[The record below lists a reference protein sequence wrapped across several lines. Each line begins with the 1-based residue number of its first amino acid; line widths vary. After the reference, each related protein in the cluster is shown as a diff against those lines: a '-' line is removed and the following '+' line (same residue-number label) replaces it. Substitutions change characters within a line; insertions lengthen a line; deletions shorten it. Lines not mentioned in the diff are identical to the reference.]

1 MHPRTQP
8 TTPLVTTMK
17 LEPTGERM
25 IVEHYKSSI
34 EDYVIYLMH
43 IATYRFA
50 EPYVQNKRILDYGCG
65 SGYGSARMAGI
76 AASVDAVDVADDAIK
91 HAREQFPREN
101 LRFSTIDPA
110 APLPF
115 PDGSFDTVLSF
126 QVFEHVTNVDH
137 YLGEIRRV
145 LVPGGTLVLVTPDR
159 STRLLPLQRPWN
171 RWHVKEYSAK
181 SLAST
186 MRRVFPDVLV
196 QAMSGRRDVIEVEL
210 RRCNRLKW
218 ITLPIT
224 LPIFPDSLR
233 VKMLNMVHS
242 LRGRPEAK
250 SAPLEFDFDESVIQ
264 IGPELRPSLNLVAI
278 SHS

>member
-1 MHPRTQP
+1 
-8 TTPLVTTMK
+8 MK

-50 EPYVQNKRILDYGCG
+50 EPFVQNKRVLDYGCG
-65 SGYGSARMAGI
+65 SGYGSARMAVT
-76 AASVDAVDVADDAIK
+76 AASVDAVDVSDDAIK
-91 HAREQFPREN
+91 HARQQFPRQN
-101 LRFSTIDPA
+101 LRFSSIDPM

-126 QVFEHVTNVDH
+126 QVFEHVADVDH
-137 YLGEIRRV
+137 YIGEIRRV
-145 LVPGGTLVLVTPDR
+145 LTPGGMLVLVTPDR
-159 STRLLPLQRPWN
+159 STRLFPLQRPWN
-171 RWHVKEYSAK
+171 RWHIKEYSAS

-186 MRRVFPDVLV
+186 LRPFFPEVLV
-196 QAMSGRRDVIEVEL
+196 QAMSGRRDVIDVEL
-210 RRCNRLKW
+210 RRCNKLKW
-218 ITLPIT
+218 MTLPFT

-233 VKMLNMVHS
+233 VKLLNMVHS

-264 IGPELRPSLNLVAI
+264 IGPKLRPSLNLVVIARNGLPG
-278 SHS
+278 

>member
-1 MHPRTQP
+1 
-8 TTPLVTTMK
+8 MK

-50 EPYVQNKRILDYGCG
+50 EPFVKNKRVLDYGCG
-65 SGYGSARMAGI
+65 SGYGSARMAEI
-76 AASVDAVDVADDAIK
+76 ASSVEAVDVADDAII
-91 HAREQFPREN
+91 HAREQFPGEN
-101 LRFSTIDPA
+101 LNFRSIDPT
-110 APLPF
+110 APLPYA
-115 PDGSFDTVLSF
+115 DGSFDTVLSF

-171 RWHVKEYSAK
+171 RWHVKEYSAD

-186 MRRVFPDVLV
+186 MRRTFPEV
-196 QAMSGRRDVIEVEL
+196 QMQLMSGRRDVIDVEL
-210 RRCNRLKW
+210 RRCNKLKW
-218 ITLPIT
+218 LTLPFT
-224 LPIFPDSLR
+224 LPFFPDPLR
-233 VKMLNMVHS
+233 VALLNAVHA
-242 LRGRPEAK
+242 LHGRPEAQ

-264 IGPELRPSLNLVAI
+264 IGPNLRPSLNLVAVAR
-278 SHS
+278 S

>member
-1 MHPRTQP
+1 
-8 TTPLVTTMK
+8 MK

-50 EPYVQNKRILDYGCG
+50 EQYARGKRVLDFGCG
-65 SGYGSARMAGI
+65 SGYGSARMAAI
-76 AASVDAVDVADDAIK
+76 AASVDAVDVAEDAVV
-91 HAREQFPREN
+91 HAREQFPRDN
-101 LRFSTIDPA
+101 LRFQSIDPT

-115 PDGSFDTVLSF
+115 PDASFDTVLSF

-159 STRLLPLQRPWN
+159 STRLLPMQRPWN

-186 MRRVFPDVLV
+186 MRGAFPNVEML
-196 QAMSGRRDVIEVEL
+196 QMSGRRDVIDVEL
-210 RRCNRLKW
+210 RRCNKIKW
-218 ITLPIT
+218 ITLPFT
-224 LPIFPDSLR
+224 LPIFPDALR
-233 VKMLNMVHS
+233 IRLLNLVHS
-242 LRGRPEAK
+242 LRGRPEAA
-250 SAPLEFDFDESVIQ
+250 SAPREFDFDESVIQ
-264 IGPELRPSLNLVAI
+264 IEPGVTPSLNLVAVA
-278 SHS
+278 HR

>member
-1 MHPRTQP
+1 
-8 TTPLVTTMK
+8 MK

-50 EPYVQNKRILDYGCG
+50 EPFVKNKRVLDYGCG
-65 SGYGSARMAGI
+65 SGYGSARMAEI
-76 AASVDAVDVADDAIK
+76 ASSVDAVDVAEDAII
-91 HAREQFPREN
+91 HAREQFPGKN
-101 LRFSTIDPA
+101 LNFRSIDPT
-110 APLPF
+110 APLPYA
-115 PDGSFDTVLSF
+115 DGSFDTVLSF
-126 QVFEHVTNVDH
+126 QVFEHVTDVDH

-159 STRLLPLQRPWN
+159 STRLLPMQRPWN
-171 RWHVKEYSAK
+171 RWHVKEYSAD

-186 MRRVFPDVLV
+186 MRRTFPEV
-196 QAMSGRRDVIEVEL
+196 QMQLMSGRRDVIDVEL
-210 RRCNRLKW
+210 RRCNKLKW
-218 ITLPIT
+218 LTLPFT
-224 LPIFPDSLR
+224 LPFFPDSLR
-233 VKMLNMVHS
+233 VALLNAVHA

-264 IGPELRPSLNLVAI
+264 IGPNLRPSLNLVAVAR
-278 SHS
+278 S

>member
-1 MHPRTQP
+1 
-8 TTPLVTTMK
+8 MK

-50 EPYVQNKRILDYGCG
+50 EPFVQHKRVLDYGCG
-65 SGYGSARMAGI
+65 SGYGSARMSEI
-76 AASVDAVDVADDAIK
+76 AASVDAVDVAEDAIT
-91 HAREQFPREN
+91 HAQGQFPREN
-101 LRFSTIDPA
+101 LRFRSIDPT

-115 PDGSFDTVLSF
+115 GDNCFDTVLSF

-145 LVPGGTLVLVTPDR
+145 LAPGGTLVLVTPDR

-171 RWHVKEYSAK
+171 RWHVKEYDAD
-181 SLAST
+181 SLEST
-186 MRRVFPDVLV
+186 MRRTFPHV
-196 QAMSGRRDVIEVEL
+196 QMQLMSGRPDVIAVEL
-210 RRCNRLKW
+210 RRCRKLKW
-218 ITLPIT
+218 MTLPFT
-224 LPIFPDSLR
+224 LPFIPDALR
-233 VKMLNMVHS
+233 VRLLNMVHS

-250 SAPLEFDFDESVIQ
+250 SAPREFDFDESAIE
-264 IGPELRPSLNLVAI
+264 IGPNLRPSLNLVAI
-278 SHS
+278 ARI

>member
-1 MHPRTQP
+1 
-8 TTPLVTTMK
+8 MK

-43 IATYRFA
+43 IATYHFA
-50 EPYVQNKRILDYGCG
+50 EPFVQNKRVLDYGCG
-65 SGYGSARMAGI
+65 SGYGSARIAEM

-91 HAREQFPREN
+91 HAREQFPRDN
-101 LRFSTIDPA
+101 LRFSSIDPS

-137 YLGEIRRV
+137 YLGEIKRV
-145 LVPGGTLVLVTPDR
+145 LVPGGALVLVTPDR
-159 STRLLPLQRPWN
+159 ATRLLPLQRPWN
-171 RWHVKEYSAK
+171 RWHVKEYSAN
-181 SLAST
+181 SLAKALQG
-186 MRRVFPDVLV
+186 VFPDVLI
-196 QAMSGRRDVIEVEL
+196 QAMTGRRDVIDVEL

-218 ITLPIT
+218 ITLPFT

-233 VKMLNMVHS
+233 VKLLNMIHS
-242 LRGRPEAK
+242 LRTRPQAD
-250 SAPLEFDFDESVIQ
+250 SDPLEFDFDESVIE
-264 IGPELRPSLNLVAI
+264 IGPGLRPSLNLVAI
-278 SHS
+278 ARN